1 MDLDKLVSELDS
13 QLSDVDALRDKLYPG
28 STGVRQ
34 SVHTVYVPADQVV
47 PDLVR
52 SWGSRALSALDTF
65 APNAGAFTDAT
76 GIDAVGVHDLVRS
89 KLSAEPIEDL
99 RIDFEDGY
107 GFPDDATEDAHAL
120 AAASLLATAS
130 TPFSGVRIKG
140 FEPVGRRRAVRT
152 LSMLLDALNPLPPN
166 FVVTLPKVTSVEQVE
181 SMVWL
186 CTQLERFPGELRFE
200 LQIETTQA
208 VLGPDGAATVARMI
222 HASDGRCTGLHYG
235 TYDYSAACGVT
246 ASLQSMEHPVADH
259 AKNVML
265 LAAAGTGVHV
275 SDGSTNVLPVGD
287 ADAVH
292 VGWRLHTR
300 LVTRS
305 LEHAIY
311 QGWDLHPHQLPTRF
325 LATFSFYRNAFPQA
339 AARLR
344 AYLSKTSG
352 GAFLDEPA
360 TAQAM
365 SAALV
370 RGMDCGA
377 LIVSEVEAAVGVDR
391 SVLDGFARRRVG

>member
-13 QLSDVDALRDKLYPG
+13 QLSDVDALRDKLFPG
-28 STGVRQ
+28 ATGVRQ
-34 SVHTVYVPADQVV
+34 PVHTVYVPADQVL
-47 PDLVR
+47 PDLAR
-52 SWGSRALSALDTF
+52 SWGERALASLDAF
-65 APNAGAFTDAT
+65 APVAGALTEAA
-76 GIDAVGVHDLVRS
+76 GMDAVGLYDRVRA
-89 KLSAEPIEDL
+89 KLSTEPIEDL

-107 GFPDDATEDAHAL
+107 GAPDDATEDRHVIEAAAVL
-120 AAASLLATAS
+120 AAAA

-140 FEPVGRRRAVRT
+140 FEPAVRRRGVRT
-152 LSMLLDALNPLPPN
+152 LSLLLDNLNPLPPN

-208 VLGPDGAATVARMI
+208 VLGPDGAATVARII
-222 HASDGRCTGLHYG
+222 HASDGRCTALHYG

-246 ASLQSMEHPVADH
+246 AAHQSMAHPVADH
-259 AKNVML
+259 AKNIML
-265 LAAAGTGVHV
+265 LAAAGTGVTV
-275 SDGSTNVLPVGD
+275 SDGSTNILPVGD
-287 ADAVH
+287 SDAVH
-292 VGWRLHTR
+292 AGWRLHTR

-305 LEHAIY
+305 LEHALY
-311 QGWDLHPHQLPTRF
+311 QGWDLHPHQLPTRY

-339 AARLR
+339 ATRLN
-344 AYLSKTSG
+344 AYLAKTAG
-352 GAFLDEPA
+352 TFLDEPA

-370 RGMDCGA
+370 RGIDCGA
-377 LIVSEVEAAVGVDR
+377 LDAAEVEAAVGAPR

>member
-13 QLSDVDALRDKLYPG
+13 QLSDVDALRDRLYPG
-28 STGVRQ
+28 ATGVRQ
-34 SVHTVYVPADQVV
+34 PVHTVYVPADQVG
-47 PDLVR
+47 PGLVR
-52 SWGSRALSALDTF
+52 SWGARALGALDEF
-65 APNAGAFTDAT
+65 APDAGALTDAT
-76 GIDAVGVHDLVRS
+76 GVDSVGVYDLLRS
-89 KLSAEPIEDL
+89 KLAREPIEDL

-107 GFPDDATEDAHAL
+107 GSPADEVEDAHVL
-120 AAASLLATAS
+120 TAASVLREAAS
-130 TPFSGVRIKG
+130 PFSGIRVKG
-140 FEPVGRRRAVRT
+140 FEPAGRRRGVRT
-152 LSMLLDALNPLPPN
+152 LALVLEALDPLPPN

-222 HASDGRCTGLHYG
+222 HASDGRCAGLHYG

-246 ASLQSMEHPVADH
+246 AAHQSMEHPVADH

-265 LAAAGTGVHV
+265 LAAAGTGVQI
-275 SDGSTNVLPVGD
+275 SDGSTNILPVGD
-287 ADAVH
+287 AAAVRA
-292 VGWRLHTR
+292 GWRLHTR

-344 AYLSKTSG
+344 AYLSKTAG
-352 GAFLDEPA
+352 VFLDEPA

-377 LIVSEVEAAVGVDR
+377 LTVAEVEAAVGVDR

>member
-13 QLSDVDALRDKLYPG
+13 QLSDVDELRDRLYPG
-28 STGVRQ
+28 ATGARQ
-34 SVHTVYVPADQVV
+34 PVHTVYVPADQVV
-47 PDLVR
+47 PDLAR
-52 SWGSRALSALDTF
+52 SWGDRALAALDEF
-65 APNAGAFTDAT
+65 APDAGALTDAT
-76 GIDAVGVHDLVRS
+76 GVDAVPVHDRVRD
-89 KLSAEPIEDL
+89 KLAREPVEDL

-107 GFPDDATEDAHAL
+107 GTPDDATEDAHVL
-120 AAASLLATAS
+120 AAAEVLRESV
-130 TPFSGVRIKG
+130 TPFSGIRIKG
-140 FEPVGRRRAVRT
+140 FEPAVRRRGVRT
-152 LSMLLDALNPLPPN
+152 LSLLLDALNPLPPN

-186 CTQLERFPGELRFE
+186 CAQLERFDRELRFE

-246 ASLQSMEHPVADH
+246 AAHQSMEHPVADH

-265 LAAAGTGVHV
+265 LAAAGTGVAV
-275 SDGSTNVLPVGD
+275 SDGSTNILPVGD
-287 ADAVH
+287 SDAVH
-292 VGWRLHTR
+292 AGWRLHTR

-305 LEHAIY
+305 LEHAIF

-344 AYLSKTSG
+344 AYLTKTAG
-352 GAFLDEPA
+352 TFLDEPA

-377 LIVSEVEAAVGVDR
+377 LDVPEVEAAVGVDR

>member
-1 MDLDKLVSELDS
+1 MDLDKLLSELDS
-13 QLSDVDALRDKLYPG
+13 QLSDVDAQRDRLYPG
-28 STGVRQ
+28 ATGVRQ
-34 SVHTVYVPADQVV
+34 PVHTVYVPADQVV
-47 PDLVR
+47 PELAA
-52 SWGSRALSALDTF
+52 SWGKRAVAALDRF
-65 APNAGAFTDAT
+65 APDAGALTDAT
-76 GIDAVGVHDLVRS
+76 GMDAVPVHDRIRA
-89 KLSAEPIEDL
+89 KLLREPIEDL

-107 GFPDDATEDAHAL
+107 GAPDDATEDAHV
-120 AAASLLATAS
+120 AAAAAVLAEAV

-140 FEPVGRRRAVRT
+140 FEPAGRRRGVRT
-152 LSMLLDALNPLPPN
+152 LSLLLDALNPLPPN

-222 HASDGRCTGLHYG
+222 HAADGRCTGLHYG

-246 ASLQSMEHPVADH
+246 AAHQSMEHPVADH

-275 SDGSTNVLPVGD
+275 CDGSTNILPVGD
-287 ADAVH
+287 VDAVH
-292 VGWRLHTR
+292 AGWRLHTR

-311 QGWDLHPHQLPTRF
+311 QGWDLHPHQLPTRY
-325 LATFSFYRNAFPQA
+325 LATFSFYRTAFPPA

-344 AYLSKTSG
+344 AYLAKTAG
-352 GAFLDEPA
+352 VFLDEPA

-377 LIVSEVEAAVGVDR
+377 LDVPEVEDAVGVDR

>member
-13 QLSDVDALRDKLYPG
+13 QLSDVDAVRERLYPG
-28 STGVRQ
+28 SAGARQ
-34 SVHTVYVPADQVV
+34 PVHTVYVPADAVV
-47 PDLVR
+47 PDLVD
-52 SWGSRALSALDTF
+52 SWGKRALAALDEF
-65 APNAGAFTDAT
+65 APDAGALTDAT
-76 GIDAVGVHDLVRS
+76 GVDAVPVHDRVRS
-89 KLSAEPIEDL
+89 KLAREPIEDL

-107 GFPDDATEDAHAL
+107 GSPDDATEDRHVV
-120 AAASLLATAS
+120 AAAEVLEAAA

-140 FEPVGRRRAVRT
+140 FEPSGRRRGVRT
-152 LSMLLDALNPLPPN
+152 LALLLDALNPLPPN
-166 FVVTLPKVTSVEQVE
+166 FVITLPKVTSVEQVE

-186 CTQLERFPGELRFE
+186 CTQLERFDHELRFE

-222 HASDGRCTGLHYG
+222 HASDRRCVGLHYG

-246 ASLQSMEHPVADH
+246 AAHQSMEHPVADH

-265 LAAAGTGVHV
+265 LAAAGTGVTV
-275 SDGSTNVLPVGD
+275 SDGSTNILPVGGS
-287 ADAVH
+287 DAVH
-292 VGWRLHTR
+292 AGWRLHTR

-305 LEHAIY
+305 LSHALY

-344 AYLSKTSG
+344 AYLSKSSG
-352 GAFLDEPA
+352 TFLDEPA

-377 LIVSEVEAAVGVDR
+377 LDVAEVEAAVGVER

>member
-13 QLSDVDALRDKLYPG
+13 QLSDVDALRERLYPG
-28 STGVRQ
+28 SSGMRQ
-34 SVHTVYVPADQVV
+34 PVHTVYVPADQAE
-47 PDLVR
+47 PGLVA
-52 SWGSRALSALDTF
+52 SWGARALASLDEF
-65 APNAGAFTDAT
+65 APNAGALS
-76 GIDAVGVHDLVRS
+76 DAVGMDAVPVYQRVVD
-89 KLSAEPIEDL
+89 KLGREPIEDL

-107 GFPDDATEDAHAL
+107 GFVDDVVEDEHVR
-120 AAASLLATAS
+120 AAAEVLRAGE
-130 TPFSGVRIKG
+130 TPFCGVRIKG
-140 FEPVGRRRAVRT
+140 FEPAGRRRGVRT
-152 LSMLLDALNPLPPN
+152 LSLLLDALDPLPPN
-166 FVVTLPKVTSVEQVE
+166 FVVTLPKVTSVEQVQ

-186 CTQLERFPGELRFE
+186 CGQLERTPGSLRFE

-208 VLGPDGAATVARMI
+208 VLGFDGAATVARMI
-222 HASDGRCTGLHYG
+222 HASEGRCTGLHYG

-246 ASLQSMEHPVADH
+246 AAQQSMEHPVADH

-265 LAAAGTGVHV
+265 LAAAGTGVCV

-287 ADAVH
+287 SDAVH
-292 VGWRLHTR
+292 AGWRLHTR

-305 LEHAIY
+305 LEHALY
-311 QGWDLHPHQLPTRF
+311 QGWDLHPHQLPSRY
-325 LATFSFYRNAFPQA
+325 LATFSFYRGSFPQA
-339 AARLR
+339 ADRLR
-344 AYLSKTSG
+344 AYLGKSS

-377 LIVSEVEAAVGVDR
+377 LDVSEVEAAVGVER

>member
-13 QLSDVDALRDKLYPG
+13 QLSDVDALRDRLFPG

-34 SVHTVYVPADQVV
+34 PVHTVYVPADQVG
-47 PDLVR
+47 PGLVR
-52 SWGSRALSALDTF
+52 SWGDRALAALDEF
-65 APNAGAFTDAT
+65 APDAGALTDAT
-76 GIDAVGVHDLVRS
+76 GVDAVGVYDRLRA
-89 KLSAEPIEDL
+89 KLSREPVEDL

-107 GFPDDATEDAHAL
+107 GFPADDVEDAHVL
-120 AAASLLATAS
+120 AAASVLREAAS
-130 TPFSGVRIKG
+130 PFSGIRIKG
-140 FEPVGRRRAVRT
+140 FEPSGRRRGVRT
-152 LSMLLDALNPLPPN
+152 LSLLLGALNPLPPN

-246 ASLQSMEHPVADH
+246 AAHQSMAHPVADH

-275 SDGSTNVLPVGD
+275 SDGSTNILPVGD
-287 ADAVH
+287 PPAVRF
-292 VGWRLHTR
+292 GWHLHTR

-325 LATFSFYRNAFPQA
+325 LATFSFYRTAFPAA

-344 AYLSKTSG
+344 SYLSNTAG
-352 GAFLDEPA
+352 VFLDEPA
-360 TAQAM
+360 TAQAL

-377 LIVSEVEAAVGVDR
+377 LEVPEVEEAVGVDR

>member
-1 MDLDKLVSELDS
+1 MDIDKLVSELDS
-13 QLSDVDALRDKLYPG
+13 QLSDVDVLRDKLFPG

-34 SVHTVYVPADQVV
+34 PVHTVYVPADQVG
-47 PDLVR
+47 PGLAR
-52 SWGSRALSALDTF
+52 TWGDRALAALDTF
-65 APNAGAFTDAT
+65 APNAGALTDAT
-76 GIDAVGVHDLVRS
+76 GFDAVGVYDRVRD
-89 KLSAEPIEDL
+89 KLSREPIEDL

-107 GFPDDATEDAHAL
+107 GFPDDATEDRHVL
-120 AAASLLATAS
+120 AAAEVLRAAD
-130 TPFSGVRIKG
+130 TPFCGVRIKG
-140 FEPVGRRRAVRT
+140 FEPAGRRRGVRT
-152 LSMLLDALNPLPPN
+152 LALLLDALNPLPPN

-186 CTQLERFPGELRFE
+186 CTQLERFDRELRFE

-222 HASDGRCTGLHYG
+222 HASEGRCTSLHYG

-246 ASLQSMEHPVADH
+246 AAHQSMAHPVADH
-259 AKNVML
+259 AKNIML
-265 LAAAGTGVHV
+265 LAAGGTGVTV
-275 SDGSTNVLPVGD
+275 SDGSTNILPVGE

-292 VGWRLHTR
+292 AGWRLHTR

-305 LEHAIY
+305 LEHALY
-311 QGWDLHPHQLPTRF
+311 QGWDLHPHQLPTRY

-339 AARLR
+339 AARLN
-344 AYLSKTSG
+344 AYLAKTSG
-352 GAFLDEPA
+352 TFLDEPA

-370 RGMDCGA
+370 RGLDCGA
-377 LIVSEVEAAVGVDR
+377 LDPAEVEAAVGAPR
-391 SVLDGFARRRVG
+391 SVLDSFARRRVG

>member
-13 QLSDVDALRDKLYPG
+13 QLSDVDELRERLYPG

-34 SVHTVYVPADQVV
+34 PVHTVYVPADQVV
-47 PDLVR
+47 PDLAR
-52 SWGSRALSALDTF
+52 SWGDRALAALDEF

-76 GIDAVGVHDLVRS
+76 GVDAVGFYDRVRS
-89 KLSAEPIEDL
+89 KLSQEPIEDL

-107 GFPDDATEDAHAL
+107 GSFDDATEDRHVL
-120 AAASLLATAS
+120 AAAAVLSTAA

-140 FEPVGRRRAVRT
+140 FEPAGRRRGVRT
-152 LSMLLDALNPLPPN
+152 LALLLDSLNPLPLN
-166 FVVTLPKVTSVEQVE
+166 FVVTLPKVTSAEQVE

-186 CTQLERFPGELRFE
+186 CTQLERFDRELRFE

-235 TYDYSAACGVT
+235 TYDYSAACGVA
-246 ASLQSMEHPVADH
+246 ASHQSMEHPVADH

-275 SDGSTNVLPVGD
+275 SDGSTNILPVGD
-287 ADAVH
+287 ADSVH
-292 VGWRLHTR
+292 AGWRLHTR

-325 LATFSFYRNAFPQA
+325 LATFAFYRNAFPQA

-344 AYLSKTSG
+344 AYLNKTSG
-352 GAFLDEPA
+352 TFLDEPA

-370 RGMDCGA
+370 RGLDCGA
-377 LIVSEVEAAVGVDR
+377 LDLAEVEQAVGVDR

>member
-13 QLSDVDALRDKLYPG
+13 QLSDVDALRDRLFPG
-28 STGVRQ
+28 ATGVRQ
-34 SVHTVYVPADQVV
+34 PVHTVYVPADQVA
-47 PDLVR
+47 PGLVR
-52 SWGSRALSALDTF
+52 SWGDRALAALDEFAPDAGALTF
-65 APNAGAFTDAT
+65 AT
-76 GIDAVGVHDLVRS
+76 GVDSVGVYEHLRDKLVR
-89 KLSAEPIEDL
+89 EPVEDL
-99 RIDFEDGY
+99 RVDFEDGY
-107 GFPDDATEDAHAL
+107 GSPADDVEDRHVL
-120 AAASLLATAS
+120 VAASVLREAL

-140 FEPVGRRRAVRT
+140 FEPSGRRRGVRT
-152 LSMLLDALNPLPPN
+152 LSLLLDALDPLPPN

-186 CTQLERFPGELRFE
+186 CRQLERFAGELRFE

-222 HASDGRCTGLHYG
+222 HAAEGRCTGLHYG

-246 ASLQSMEHPVADH
+246 ASQQSMEHPVADH

-275 SDGSTNVLPVGD
+275 SDGSTNILPVGD
-287 ADAVH
+287 SAAVH
-292 VGWRLHTR
+292 SGWRLHTR

-311 QGWDLHPHQLPTRF
+311 QGWDLHPHQLPTRY

-339 AARLR
+339 SSRLR
-344 AYLSKTSG
+344 AYLSKTAG
-352 GAFLDEPA
+352 VFLDEPA

-377 LIVSEVEAAVGVDR
+377 LSVAEVEQAVGVDR

>member
-13 QLSDVDALRDKLYPG
+13 QLSDVDALRDRLFPG

-34 SVHTVYVPADQVV
+34 PVHTVYVPADQVV
-47 PDLVR
+47 PDLAR
-52 SWGSRALSALDTF
+52 SWGERALASLDAF
-65 APNAGAFTDAT
+65 ASDAGAFTGAT
-76 GIDAVGVHDLVRS
+76 GVDAVGLYDRVRA
-89 KLSAEPIEDL
+89 KLSTEPIEDL

-107 GFPDDATEDAHAL
+107 GAPDDATEDRHVVEVAAVL
-120 AAASLLATAS
+120 AAAA

-140 FEPVGRRRAVRT
+140 FEPAVRRRGVRT
-152 LSMLLDALNPLPPN
+152 LSLLLDHLNPLPPN
-166 FVVTLPKVTSVEQVE
+166 FVITLPKVTSVEQVE

-186 CTQLERFPGELRFE
+186 CAQLERLPGELRFE

-222 HASDGRCTGLHYG
+222 HASDGRCTALHYG

-246 ASLQSMEHPVADH
+246 AAHQSMAHPVADH
-259 AKNVML
+259 AKNIML
-265 LAAAGTGVHV
+265 LAAAGTGVTV
-275 SDGSTNVLPVGD
+275 SDGSTNILPVGD
-287 ADAVH
+287 SDAVH
-292 VGWRLHTR
+292 AGWRLHTR

-305 LEHAIY
+305 LEHAFY
-311 QGWDLHPHQLPTRF
+311 QGWDLHPHQLPTRY

-339 AARLR
+339 ATRLN
-344 AYLSKTSG
+344 AYLAKTAG
-352 GAFLDEPA
+352 TFLDEPA

-370 RGMDCGA
+370 RGIDCGA
-377 LIVSEVEAAVGVDR
+377 LDPAEVEAAVGAPR